1 MEQVNCVLSKKQKHI
16 KHEQSEVN
24 QYLGSLAANL
34 IESIYETLAKNLP
47 TDNYCQSFRHTKT
60 HKLH

>member
-1 MEQVNCVLSKKQKHI
+1 MEHVNCVLSKKQKHI

-24 QYLGSLAANL
+24 QYLDSLAANL
-34 IESIYETLAKNLP
+34 IESNYETLAKNLP

>member
-1 MEQVNCVLSKKQKHI
+1 MEHVNCVLSKKQKHI

-34 IESIYETLAKNLP
+34 IESN
-47 TDNYCQSFRHTKT
+47 
-60 HKLH
+60 